1 MFFGSKEVTKGQ
13 DPSNFVYLITGT
25 DSGFGL
31 LSSIALAK
39 QGTFVLLDGWL
50 TGY

>member
-1 MFFGSKEVTKGQ
+1 MIASLFAPKDLTKGKE
-13 DPSNFVYLITGT
+13 PSDFVYLITGT

-39 QGTFVLLDGWL
+39 QGT
-50 TGY
+50 